1 MLGTAEGLAE
11 HYVNFHHVMC
21 GVCFVDFDDVRAMLR
36 HGKET
41 HHFKCLRCPAVF
53 EDREELKM
61 HRHNDDVLREA
72 LEC

>member
-1 MLGTAEGLAE
+1 
-11 HYVNFHHVMC
+11 MC